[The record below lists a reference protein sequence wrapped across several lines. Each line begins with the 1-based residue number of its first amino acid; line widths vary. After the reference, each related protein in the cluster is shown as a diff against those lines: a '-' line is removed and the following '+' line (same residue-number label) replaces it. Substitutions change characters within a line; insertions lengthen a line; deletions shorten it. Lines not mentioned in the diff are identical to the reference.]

1 MLAGG
6 KCVGEWVGGL
16 VVCTMW
22 VCGNDFVLA
31 GGSVWVNG
39 WVGGG
44 RYHVGLWK
52 WVGVG
57 WWEVCG

>member
-1 MLAGG
+1 MGQ
-6 KCVGEWVGGL
+6 WVGGL

-22 VCGNDFVLA
+22 VCGSDFVLA

-39 WVGGG
+39 WVDGG
-44 RYHVGLWK
+44 RYYVGLWK